1 MKNTMKFRI
10 KNQIAMAFA
19 SILVLTAIAAVPA
32 HATEEKPV
40 KTSKVL
46 PFRKISIKG
55 NIEVTLI
62 QKINSGI
69 TYNDNNEGD
78 VKVMQQGES
87 LKITGTSKAPA
98 KLTIYVNDLYRIEA
112 DENVIVKTEG
122 VLSTKYLQIVL
133 KGNASAD
140 IYSTSDELYTSIQDQ
155 SALYLRGNTKT
166 HFLFMDKHPKLTF
179 DQFAA
184 LRTQATDF

>member
-1 MKNTMKFRI
+1 MKFRI

-62 QKINSGI
+62 QRINSGI

-78 VKVMQQGES
+78 VKVIQQGES